1 MSILQ
6 RILEVKKKE
15 VRQLKEHQLPF
26 QRPLRERV
34 PFIKRV
40 QQDTHMSCI
49 AEIKRASPSKGKLN
63 EHVDPVKQAKIYERS
78 GAQAISVLTDRTFFG
93 GSFSDLQDVSEGV
106 SIPVLCKDFIIDT
119 VQIDCA
125 IEHGASMILLIAAAL
140 TDKDLHHLYS
150 YATNRQM
157 EVLCEVHNVEEY
169 KRVKAIGCQMIG
181 VNNRDLHTFQVD
193 ITTTKII
200 AHMDAGDTPV
210 LVSESGIQQTT
221 DVQFVQQAGASAI
234 LVGEA
239 LMRSTNIP
247 ATLAALRVKHSL
259 PKRSV

>member
-6 RILEVKKKE
+6 RILEVKKQE
-15 VRQLKEHQLPF
+15 IHQLQEHQLPF
-26 QRPLRERV
+26 QQPLRKKV
-34 PFIKRV
+34 SFIERV

-49 AEIKRASPSKGKLN
+49 AEIKRASPSKGMLN
-63 EHVDPVKQAKIYERS
+63 EHVDPVKQARIYEKN
-78 GAQAISVLTDRTFFG
+78 GAQAISVLTDHTFFG
-93 GSFSDLQDVSEGV
+93 GSFSDLQDVSEAV

-140 TDKDLHHLYS
+140 TDEDLLHLYS
-150 YATNRQM
+150 YATNRQI

-169 KRVKAIGCQMIG
+169 ERAKAIGCQVIG
-181 VNNRDLHTFQVD
+181 INNRDLHTFQVD
-193 ITTTKII
+193 ITTTETI
-200 AHMDAGDTPV
+200 AHMDEGETPV

-239 LMRSTNIP
+239 LMCSTDIP
-247 ATLAALRVKHSL
+247 ATLAALRVKHPF